1 MTEISCDFETRSAV
15 DLRKTGVY
23 PYAEHASTDVWC
35 FAFDHPGLSDPLVWT
50 PGDDFETGVQ
60 LREMAEDPTF
70 VFRAWNAPFER
81 IVWREIM
88 AGRYGFPDIPLERWV
103 CTAAEARAM
112 GLPGKLDD
120 SAKVLSVVDQ
130 KDMQGHR
137 LMLQMS
143 KPRSANPDGTF
154 TWWDQPDKIER
165 LIAYCR
171 QDVRTEKA
179 IAARLQ
185 RLSEYERQVWLMDQ
199 RANDR
204 GILVDVPLAK
214 AARAIADRVQADANV
229 DMAKRTDGAV
239 AAVTNVG
246 QLKAWLGEKGTVV
259 DSLSKKAV
267 AELLDDPE
275 LPDPVREALELRA
288 ETGKSSVKKIDAML
302 RAVCSD
308 NALRGLLLYWGA
320 GTGRWAGR
328 LVQPQNF
335 PARTAGLPDW
345 HEPEAWIDPVMR
357 QDISGIDLYA
367 PPLEVVSL
375 LLRSMLRARDG
386 HALVAADY
394 SAIEAR
400 VIAWLC
406 GEEWRLEVFRTHGM
420 IYEASASM
428 MFKVPIETIQYVG
441 PNGKKIKGE
450 NYALRQKG
458 KAAELALGFQGGP
471 NALITMGA
479 LEQGLTEEELPEIVK
494 LWRAASPAIVAGWYN
509 LQDACLE
516 AVRFPGKVT
525 EGLEGRIR
533 FKVSGGWLWLKLP
546 SGRRLAYC
554 QPRMVEKPAPW
565 DPERLLQG
573 VEAWSVNSKTKKWS
587 KRSLYG
593 GLLMENVVQATARD
607 LMADAMLR
615 LEAGGVF
622 TPLLSVHDEIVT
634 EALEHNA
641 DPRLLETIMSEI
653 PDWAA
658 GCPVTAE
665 GWAGLRYRK

>member
-35 FAFDHPGLSDPLVWT
+35 FAFEYPGRDEPQVWT
-50 PGDDFETGVQ
+50 PGDDYETAVE
-60 LREMAEDPTF
+60 LRELAEDPT
-70 VFRAWNAPFER
+70 VTFRAWNAPFER
-81 IVWREIM
+81 IVWRDVM
-88 AGRYGFPDIPLERWV
+88 HRRYGFPEIPLERWV

-120 SAKVLSVVDQ
+120 SAKVLNVVDQ

-143 KPRSANPDGTF
+143 KPRATLEDGTY
-154 TWWDQPDKIER
+154 TWWDQADKISR
-165 LIAYCR
+165 LIQYCR

-185 RLSEYERQVWLMDQ
+185 RLSEYERKVWLMDQ

-214 AARAIADRVQADANV
+214 AARSIASRVQADANV
-229 DMAKRTDGAV
+229 TMAERTEGAV

-246 QLKAWLGEKGTVV
+246 QLKNWLGEKGTVV

-267 AELLDDPE
+267 AELLEDSD
-275 LPDPVREALELRA
+275 LPAAVREALELRA

-335 PARTAGLPDW
+335 PARTAGLPEW
-345 HEPEAWIDPVMR
+345 HEPEAWIDSVMA
-357 QDISGIDLYA
+357 QDIAGIDIYA

-386 HALVAADY
+386 HLLVAADY

-406 GEEWRLEVFRTHGM
+406 GEEWRLEVFRTHGK

-428 MFKVPIETIQYVG
+428 MFKVPIETIKKGQ
-441 PNGKKIKGE
+441 PN
-450 NYALRQKG
+450 YSLRQKG

-479 LEQGLTEEELPEIVK
+479 LEQGLTEEELPQIVK
-494 LWRAASPAIVAGWYN
+494 LWREASPAIVAGWYN

-516 AVRFPGKVT
+516 AVLCPGKVT
-525 EGLEGRIR
+525 EALEGRVR

-565 DPERLLQG
+565 DPERMLKG

-615 LEAGGVF
+615 LEAGDVF

-641 DPRLLETIMSEI
+641 DPRLLEKIMSET